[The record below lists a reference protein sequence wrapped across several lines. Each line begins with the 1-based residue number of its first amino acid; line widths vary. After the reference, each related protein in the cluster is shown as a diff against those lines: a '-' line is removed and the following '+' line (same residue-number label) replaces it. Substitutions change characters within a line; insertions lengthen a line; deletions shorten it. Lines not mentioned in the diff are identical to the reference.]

1 MSDTSSPPPASAASS
16 ARASITT
23 SAIMAGICALSPVP
37 FVDDL
42 FIGAIRRHAVRRI
55 FRARGKEL
63 TWGQARALTRTH
75 RNLLVGCLLGVVVYP
90 IRKIF
95 RKVFYIFAVKEAV
108 AVASRLL
115 HQGRLV
121 EHALASGCLSVDELG
136 ASKEPLSRLNVT
148 IQQTCDEA
156 NTDSILRIFEASF
169 AGGRAFLRSLG
180 RRAVRILRAL
190 SVMRQPDAVDA
201 LPGQLEGERERGLL
215 ADLHTALLGE
225 EVYFAVLTASFDER
239 WAKELQAGEAPQLTG
254 GEE

>member
-1 MSDTSSPPPASAASS
+1 MSETPSPTPAPTAAS

-37 FVDDL
+37 FIDDL

-63 TWGQARALTRTH
+63 TWGQARALTRSN
-75 RNLLVGCLLGVVVYP
+75 RNVVLGCLLGVVVYP

-95 RKVFYIFAVKEAV
+95 RKVFYIFTVKEAV
-108 AVASRLL
+108 EVATRLL

-121 EHALASGCLSVDELG
+121 EHALAAGSLSVDELG
-136 ASKEPLSRLNVT
+136 TSKEPLARLNLT
-148 IQQTCDEA
+148 IQQTCGEA
-156 NTDSILRIFEASF
+156 NTDSIVRIFETSF

-190 SVMRQPDAVDA
+190 NVMRQPDAVDA
-201 LPGQLEGERERGLL
+201 LPGQLDGERERGLL

-225 EVYFAVLTASFDER
+225 EAYFAGLTERFDKR
-239 WAKELQAGEAPQLTG
+239 WAKELEATEPAQVSG